1 MRWWGKR
8 GERSVTAG
16 GDIAVAVT
24 GDHNR
29 ILLIPPVRSAYWEQV
44 RRIAPPRLVDREEES
59 AELSAFCTADSGPAY
74 AWWRAGAWA
83 GKTALLSWFALHP
96 PQGVRIVPFFITA
109 RLGAQN
115 DVAAYV
121 DVVLEQLAELSGEAL
136 PAHLTVATREAH
148 LLYLY
153 GAAARACA
161 ERGERLVLLVDGLDE
176 DRGVTTG
183 PDAHSIAS
191 LLPTRPEAGMR
202 VLVAGRLN
210 PPLPG
215 DVPEDH
221 PLRDPA
227 IVRTLSPSPY
237 ARAIRAEA
245 ERELKRLIEAGG
257 LEHDLLGLVTVAGG
271 GLTAEDLAALTG
283 AVPYRVRDVL
293 STRAGR
299 TFGLRVDVYLLGHE
313 ELQSQAEEMLGT
325 SELDLYRSKLHAW
338 AEEWRAR
345 GWPEGTP
352 EYLLR
357 VYFRVLSVMRDL
369 PRVVGWATDAARHDR
384 MLEVTGGDA
393 AALAEIRVAE
403 DLLIEMGVPDL
414 TDSVRLAVRREQ
426 LESRNEAIDRT
437 LPWAWAALGR
447 FQRAEALALSIPSL
461 ADRALALVD
470 VAAQYVARAE
480 TGNAVRVLLHAERAA
495 LETPYNLE
503 DEQDLALAATSRGW
517 VNAGLFDR
525 AGKLLGSVTAAHVR
539 AELLSDIV
547 RARTR
552 AGAFAEARQLCRD
565 EPDLR
570 ARAHGSAA
578 LAVAYTEAGDDEGAQ
593 TLARD
598 VEGEATALVSAHA
611 AGALLTS
618 GRRAAADRL
627 LMALDEELRPGPLL
641 TDVVRALAQAGETD
655 RAGAAALL
663 HENTEERD
671 WALEAAVTASA
682 AAGDPEGAA
691 ALAQGIDDPEAGA
704 AALWGLVTGFVK
716 TGAVERAEELAQ
728 RIERQ
733 HYRVL
738 ALCEVVRALTDAGEY
753 DRAEALA
760 RGQTRDGVDED
771 PMAVVVE
778 ALARSGN
785 VARARELVGSV
796 KFNAGYFALVRGV
809 VAAVTDPESIG
820 KATEVVAE
828 IESELRAHGGPRLLD
843 AVHAAK
849 MLAEAGHMT
858 AARRLLE
865 GVEDSVLPSTGLD
878 SDQDD
883 VGPQIWAGVAA
894 EALAWAG
901 EFDRAERLMG
911 RMAASPAVF
920 MAEKALVDR
929 LSDAREFGRAE
940 AVADRAD
947 PDARDLLWCDIV
959 AEAMAAG
966 DTARA
971 EALAG
976 RVAAPTL
983 RVRAWARI
991 AAAFARS
998 GDHERGMDALTEAL
1012 SHYEPV
1018 PDAFWSIDE
1027 VLGALLL
1034 LGQEEAGEKL
1044 LIDITDGPEPVPA
1057 FFDGIARVLVEA
1069 GETDRAQEL
1078 ITSLAGQSGGA
1089 LRQLSLTKAL
1099 LGAGHNDR
1107 AEDVVRSLS
1116 SLDGGPSDEEARAW
1130 VALAPAVD
1138 AARGRLLA
1146 ARAMRHERLLDT
1158 LPAVVRLEPR
1168 AIPVVIEALRGPAG
1182 STGPDPTAARTSAP
1196 SWTTPPRASPA
1207 APASPPPSAPCTS
1220 GPGSTPSSPG
1230 PDR

>member
-8 GERSVTAG
+8 GERSVAAG
-16 GDIAVAVT
+16 GDIALAVT

-29 ILLIPPVRSAYWEQV
+29 ILLVPAVRSAYWEQV
-44 RRIAPPRLVDREEES
+44 RRIAPPRLVDREEEL
-59 AELSAFCTADSGPAY
+59 ADLSAFGTADSGPAY

-121 DVVLEQLAELSGEAL
+121 DVVLEQLAELAGEAL

-161 ERGERLVLLVDGLDE
+161 ERGQRLVLLVDGLDE

-191 LLPTRPEAGMR
+191 LLPARPEAGMR

-245 ERELKRLIEAGG
+245 ERELKRLIGTGG
-257 LEHDLLGLVTVAGG
+257 LEHDLLGLVAVARG

-313 ELQSQAEEMLGT
+313 ELQSQAEEMLGP
-325 SELDLYRSKLHAW
+325 SETDLYRAKLHAW
-338 AEEWRAR
+338 AEEWRGR

-352 EYLLR
+352 DYLLR
-357 VYFRVLSVMRDL
+357 GYFRLLNVTRDV

-384 MLEVTGGDA
+384 LLEVTGGDA
-393 AALAEIRVAE
+393 VALAEIRVAE
-403 DLLIEMGVPDL
+403 DLLIESGVPDL
-414 TDSVRLAVRREQ
+414 TDSVRLAIRREQ

-437 LPWAWAALGR
+437 LPWAWAALGH
-447 FQRAEALALSIPSL
+447 FHRAEALALSIPSL

-470 VAAQYVARAE
+470 VAAQYVACAE
-480 TGNAVRVLLHAERAA
+480 TGDAVRLLLHAERAA
-495 LETPYNLE
+495 LETPYNIE
-503 DEQDLALAATSRGW
+503 GEQDLALAATSRGW
-517 VNAGLFDR
+517 VSAGLFDR
-525 AGKLLGSVTAAHVR
+525 AEKLLGSVADEEVR
-539 AELLSDIV
+539 AELLSDLV
-547 RARTR
+547 RARAR
-552 AGAFAEARQLCRD
+552 VGAFTEARRLCSD
-565 EPDLR
+565 EPELR
-570 ARAHGSAA
+570 VQALGSAA
-578 LAVAYTEAGDDEGAQ
+578 LAVAHTEAGDDEGAR
-593 TLARD
+593 TPAED
-598 VEGEATALVSAHA
+598 VGGEATALVLAHV
-611 AGALLTS
+611 AGAMLSS
-618 GRRAAADRL
+618 GRRAAAGRL
-627 LMALDEELRPGPLL
+627 LAAVDQEMRPGPLL
-641 TDVVRALAQAGETD
+641 TDVVRALAQAGETG
-655 RAGAAALL
+655 RAKAAALL
-663 HENTEERD
+663 HENRQERD
-671 WALEAAVTASA
+671 RALEAAVVACAT
-682 AAGDPEGAA
+682 AGDPEGAA
-691 ALAQGIDDPEAGA
+691 ALAQGIEDAEAGA
-704 AALWGLVTGFVK
+704 AALWGLVTGLVK

-728 RIERQ
+728 RIEQ
-733 HYRVL
+733 PEYRVL
-738 ALCEVVRALTDAGEY
+738 AVCDVVRALTDSGEY
-753 DRAEALA
+753 NRAEALA
-760 RGQTRDGVDED
+760 RGETHIGVDDD

-778 ALARSGN
+778 ALARSGD
-785 VARARELVGSV
+785 VSRARELVGSV

-809 VAAVTDPESIG
+809 VATATDPESMG
-820 KATEVVAE
+820 KAAEVVAE
-828 IESELRAHGGPRLLD
+828 VESELRAHGGPPLLD

-849 MLAEAGHMT
+849 MLAEAGHIT
-858 AARRLLE
+858 AARRLLD
-865 GVEDSVLPSTGLD
+865 GVEDRVLPAPGHD
-878 SDQDD
+878 SDPDD

-901 EFDRAERLMG
+901 EVDRAERLTD
-911 RMAASPAVF
+911 RMATSHVVF
-920 MAEKALVDR
+920 LAQSALVDR
-929 LSDAREFGRAE
+929 LGEAGEFERAE
-940 AVADRAD
+940 AVAERAD
-947 PDARDLLWCDIV
+947 PGARDLLWCDI
-959 AEAMAAG
+959 AGKAMAAG

-971 EALAG
+971 ESLAG
-976 RVAAPTL
+976 KVAAPTD
-983 RVRAWARI
+983 RVRVWARI

-998 GDHERGMDALTEAL
+998 GDHERGMEALREAL

-1018 PDAFWSIDE
+1018 PEASWGIDDVLRAF
-1027 VLGALLL
+1027 LL

-1044 LIDITDGPEPVPA
+1044 FADITDRPEPVPA

-1069 GETDRAQEL
+1069 GQTERAQEW
-1078 ITSLAGQSGGA
+1078 IAGLAGGRGGG
-1089 LRQLSLTKAL
+1089 LRQLSLATAL
-1099 LGAGHNDR
+1099 LEAGHIDR
-1107 AEDVVRSLS
+1107 AEDVVRSLWS
-1116 SLDGGPSDEEARAW
+1116 PDGEPSQEETRAW
-1130 VALAPAVD
+1130 VALAPVVE

-1158 LPAVVRLEPR
+1158 LPAVVRIEPR
-1168 AIPVVIEALRGPAG
+1168 AIPLVIEALRGPAA
-1182 STGPDPTAARTSAP
+1182 SAEPDPTEARTSDP
-1196 SWTTPPRASPA
+1196 S
-1207 APASPPPSAPCTS
+1207 
-1220 GPGSTPSSPG
+1220 
-1230 PDR
+1230 